1 MKGDFELM
9 IEAITTGLSSLLGW
23 IGTFLSDLLTA
34 PTGDEAT
41 MYVLLPLVGL
51 GAAFTVVKFGIHIV
65 RSFAFGF

>member
-1 MKGDFELM
+1 M
-9 IEAITTGLSSLLGW
+9 IESITTGLTALLGW
-23 IGTFLSDLLTA
+23 VGEFLGNLLNA
-34 PTGDEAT
+34 PSGDAAT

>member
-1 MKGDFELM
+1 M
-9 IEAITTGLSSLLGW
+9 IEAIGEGLQALLGW
-23 IGTFLSDLLTA
+23 IGMFLGNLLNA
-34 PTGDEAT
+34 PAQGATETT

>member
-1 MKGDFELM
+1 M
-9 IEAITTGLSSLLGW
+9 IEAITQGLTALLGW
-23 IGTFLSDLLTA
+23 IGTFLADLLTA
-34 PTGDEAT
+34 PEAGETT

>member
-1 MKGDFELM
+1 M
-9 IEAITTGLSSLLGW
+9 IESITSGLTALLGW
-23 IGTFLSDLLTA
+23 IGTFLANLLNA
-34 PTGDEAT
+34 PTSGEAT